1 MKQPGFTLIELLIV
15 VAIIAILAAI
25 AIPNFLAAQTRSKVA
40 RVQEEMRTM
49 ATALE
54 SYYVDNNYYPMDTR
68 NEGPD
73 DGGADFTFFNFDP
86 NIDLNMP
93 EGTIWCLTTPVSYIT
108 KYPTD
113 LFYQTGRD
121 KYFQYAANK
130 SNWLLA
136 SVGPDNDSEDRGD
149 VKERI
154 IIPDNETYLSW
165 AVDTLKYDP
174 TNGTI
179 SNGDIIRLK

>member
-1 MKQPGFTLIELLIV
+1 MKYYGFTLIELLIV

-73 DGGADFTFFNFDP
+73 DGGADFTFYNFDP
-86 NIDLNMP
+86 QIDLNMP
-93 EGTIWCLTTPVSYIT
+93 DGTIWVLTSPISYIT

-113 LFYQTGRD
+113 LFYDTGRD

-130 SNWLLA
+130 SNWLIA
-136 SVGPDNDSEDRGD
+136 SVGPDKDSEDRGD
-149 VKERI
+149 VKERL
-154 IIPDNETYLSW
+154 IIPDNETFLTW